1 MPASWINPLVPLAWE
16 LLQHLQVG
24 SVGSELCPQSR
35 AGVAG
40 SGIPLEKSVEQAE
53 EKGES

>member
-24 SVGSELCPQSR
+24 SVGSELCPAEQGRGSR
-35 AGVAG
+35 VWDPTGEKCGAGR
-40 SGIPLEKSVEQAE
+40 
-53 EKGES
+53 GER